1 MIMSNFKYIFLIGF
15 MITCS
20 SFKAQNE
27 IINLLSS
34 GFEDANKFANAYT
47 QPGSEALVYSLAN
60 GWYNTAKAKGLGSF
74 EISIIAGVSQIG
86 SNSTSFNLDQ
96 NEYNFLEFETGPE
109 IQQVGTVFGQNSPDI
124 VMNITEGNQT
134 IGSITL
140 PQGLAS
146 ENIEYLPNLIL
157 QGSVGLPFS
166 TELKLRFLP
175 EIETEDVSTQFYGA
189 GLQHEFTDWI
199 PGSKLLPIA
208 ISGFVGY
215 NRFEGSYKF
224 SEQSD
229 LITSSN
235 ESITSEINSWHYAL
249 LVSTK
254 LPVINFYGS
263 IGAVSGSADTRLR
276 GEYTIESGVAEVQ
289 GLTVV
294 DPIRFDTSVSGLRAT
309 LGTKLSL
316 AFFKLNVDYS
326 FQEFNTLNVGINFG
340 I

>member
-1 MIMSNFKYIFLIGF
+1 MKNFKYLCLVSFIF
-15 MITCS
+15 
-20 SFKAQNE
+20 SFFGLKAQNE

-34 GFEDANKFANAYT
+34 GFEDANRFANEYT

-60 GWYNTAKAKGLGSF
+60 GWYNTAKTKGLGSF

-86 SNSTSFNLDQ
+86 SNSNSFSLDQ
-96 NEYNFLEFETGPE
+96 NDYNFLEFETGSQ

-124 VMNITEGNQT
+124 VMNITEGNQS

-157 QGSVGLPFS
+157 QGSIGLPFS

-175 EIETEDVSTQFYGA
+175 EIETKDVATQFYGA
-189 GLQHEFTDWI
+189 GLQHEFTNWI
-199 PGSKLLPIA
+199 PGFKVLPIA

-224 SEQSD
+224 SEQSTF
-229 LITSSN
+229 ITSSN

-263 IGAVSGSADTRLR
+263 LGAVSGSADTRLR
-276 GEYTIESGVAEVQ
+276 GEYTIDSGVTEVQ

-294 DPIRFDTSVSGLRAT
+294 DPIRLETSVNGFRAT
-309 LGTKLSL
+309 IGTKLSL